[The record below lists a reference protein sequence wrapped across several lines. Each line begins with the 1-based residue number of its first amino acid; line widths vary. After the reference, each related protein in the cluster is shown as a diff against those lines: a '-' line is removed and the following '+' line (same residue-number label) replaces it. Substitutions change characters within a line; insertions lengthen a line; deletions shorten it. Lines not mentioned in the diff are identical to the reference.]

1 MYSKKQGAN
10 TMKAFDL
17 RNYLDTY
24 NGWQKIF
31 NPNHRTINLGN
42 MTQKDVELIASDLD
56 SKMSPENLHC
66 DGEITVSQARAKAD
80 YYNAV
85 WAELKAVCANKSLKV
100 PSTYEF
106 N

>member
-1 MYSKKQGAN
+1 
-10 TMKAFDL
+10 MKAFDL

-42 MTQKDVELIASDLD
+42 MTQKDVERIASDLD

-66 DGEITVSQARAKAD
+66 DGEISVSQARAKAD